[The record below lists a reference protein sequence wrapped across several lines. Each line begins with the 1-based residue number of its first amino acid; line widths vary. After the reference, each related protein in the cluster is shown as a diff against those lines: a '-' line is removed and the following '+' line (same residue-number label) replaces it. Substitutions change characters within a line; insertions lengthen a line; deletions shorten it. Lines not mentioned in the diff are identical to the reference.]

1 MSIVRIEIIE
11 TSRNNKKRKNNVI
24 KNCPTKIPIKKRIKL
39 ANNLF
44 YHKTYCSCGVEIKRT
59 YNYQF

>member
-1 MSIVRIEIIE
+1 MSIIRIEIQPYQY
-11 TSRNNKKRKNNVI
+11 KKRKNNVI

-39 ANNLF
+39 ANRLF
-44 YHKTYCSCGVEIKRT
+44 NHKTYCSCGVEIKRT